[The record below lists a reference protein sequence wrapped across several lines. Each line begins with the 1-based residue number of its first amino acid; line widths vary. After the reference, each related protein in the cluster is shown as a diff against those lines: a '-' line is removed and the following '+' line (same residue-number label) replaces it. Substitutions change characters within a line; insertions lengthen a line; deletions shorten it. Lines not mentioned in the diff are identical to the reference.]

1 MPTSDALLTVDHI
14 DVYYGHVSALADVS
28 ITVGQREVVTV
39 LGANGAGKSTL
50 LRTISGL
57 TSPRRGAIYF
67 GGQRIDRLS
76 SHRVARSGIAHV
88 PEGRRVVA
96 PLSVEENLLIAAEG
110 SRRRSR
116 SGVAEGLDEVYT
128 VFPRLRDRRRQAS
141 GLLSGGEQQMLALGR
156 GIMANP
162 DLLLLDEPSMGLA
175 PVIVDEI
182 YAFLADRTGTLAG
195 RSILIAEQSA
205 SLGISIAQRAYVLS
219 RGRLTFAGDAND
231 LDEETMINAY
241 LGARR

>member
-1 MPTSDALLTVDHI
+1 
-14 DVYYGHVSALADVS
+14 
-28 ITVGQREVVTV
+28 
-39 LGANGAGKSTL
+39 
-50 LRTISGL
+50 
-57 TSPRRGAIYF
+57 
-67 GGQRIDRLS
+67 
-76 SHRVARSGIAHV
+76 
-88 PEGRRVVA
+88 
-96 PLSVEENLLIAAEG
+96 
-110 SRRRSR
+110 
-116 SGVAEGLDEVYT
+116 
-128 VFPRLRDRRRQAS
+128 
-141 GLLSGGEQQMLALGR
+141 MLALGR

>member
-1 MPTSDALLTVDHI
+1 
-14 DVYYGHVSALADVS
+14 
-28 ITVGQREVVTV
+28 
-39 LGANGAGKSTL
+39 
-50 LRTISGL
+50 
-57 TSPRRGAIYF
+57 
-67 GGQRIDRLS
+67 
-76 SHRVARSGIAHV
+76 
-88 PEGRRVVA
+88 
-96 PLSVEENLLIAAEG
+96 VEENLLIAAEG